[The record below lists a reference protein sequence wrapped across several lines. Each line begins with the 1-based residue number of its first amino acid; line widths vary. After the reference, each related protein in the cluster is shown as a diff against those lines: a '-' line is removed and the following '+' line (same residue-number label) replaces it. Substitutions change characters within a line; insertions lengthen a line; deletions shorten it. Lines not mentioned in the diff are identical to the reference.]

1 MAAEVGMAEVVGV
14 MVVVDVVAEAVRG
27 GRFKYRNRFI
37 FVLYFVHFLL
47 TLAKSQ
53 PYFFSHSFQR
63 FF

>member
-1 MAAEVGMAEVVGV
+1 MAAEVGMAEVVAV
-14 MVVVDVVAEAVRG
+14 MVVVDVVAVRG